1 MLRFCLKKASIYE
14 MSKEEIQKQIDELE
28 ASMGSPDFW
37 SDKDKAQEKIKV
49 LQELKEKLA
58 GVGKYDKGEAVMTI
72 ISGAGGID
80 AEDFASMLLHM
91 YQKYLEKNKW
101 SYCVLHENQND
112 HGGYRNITVEISGK
126 NVYGTLKGENGVH
139 RLVRVSPFNAKG
151 LRHTSFALVEVIP
164 KFEKVD
170 ASQIE
175 VRPDEISV
183 DTAKSGGPGGQNVNK
198 RETAVRIVH
207 LPTKIA
213 VHVDGERSQAQN
225 KEKAMD
231 ILRAKLF
238 VRMEEERKAKE
249 AGMYVTKSAD
259 IEWGNQIRSY
269 VLHPYKRVKD
279 HRTNVETSQVDKVLE
294 GDIDEFIEAEKSIV

>member
-1 MLRFCLKKASIYE
+1 MAGKD
-14 MSKEEIQKQIDELE
+14 EIQKQIDEIE
-28 ASMGSPDFW
+28 AEMGSPDFW
-37 SDKDKAQEKIKV
+37 THKDVAQEKIKE
-49 LQELKEKLA
+49 LQELKEKLL
-58 GVGKYDKGEAVMTI
+58 GVGKYDKGDAVMTI

-80 AEDFASMLLHM
+80 AEDFAGMLLRM
-91 YQKYLEKNKW
+91 YQKYFEKQKW
-101 SYCVLHENQND
+101 NFYVLHQNQND
-112 HGGYRNITVEISGK
+112 HGGYRNITIEVSGK
-126 NVYGTLKGENGVH
+126 SVYGTLKGENGVH

-175 VRPDEISV
+175 IKPDEVTI

-198 RETAVRIVH
+198 RETAVRVVH

-213 VHVDGERSQAQN
+213 VHVDGERSQVQN

-249 AGMYVTKSAD
+249 AGMYATKTTD

-269 VLHPYKRVKD
+269 VLHPYKMVKD
-279 HRTNVETSQVDKVLE
+279 HRTNVETAQVDKVLE
-294 GDIDEFIEAEKSIV
+294 GEIDEFIEVERGL